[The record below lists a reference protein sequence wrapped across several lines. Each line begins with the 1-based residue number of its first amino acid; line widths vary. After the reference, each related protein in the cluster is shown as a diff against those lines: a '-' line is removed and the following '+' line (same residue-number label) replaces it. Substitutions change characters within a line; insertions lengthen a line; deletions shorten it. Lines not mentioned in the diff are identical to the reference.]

1 MNLQESIRRILREST
16 FFLRRID
23 MRLME
28 KEFFETLNYAT
39 DIFLRRY
46 DNNQPFDFKTFK
58 NRVIDYLMDDYHDE
72 LSNGGSKDF
81 PYDEVYEYLS
91 NHFHDKIKERFDLI
105 FYRELNES
113 ENKEGKYTKAVKVIV
128 NDFKNEEF
136 VCDIDVSYYADK
148 YEVEVKI
155 DRKEFEKKYENRDIS
170 YANILMTGYLDKL
183 KRTIR
188 QEIKNFLPVDVLV
201 WFKQINCDKGLNE
214 SEDNEEKKIQKNLK
228 AIRTLL
234 DIINFDGLC
243 EMWVEYNPEDGD
255 YEIRSKTTK
264 KNLDTAYMV
273 RELKYIE
280 DTIRSWGMK
289 TYVFTPW
296 YVENCE
302 DEVEFLNES
311 ETKTN
316 SSLHKLLNVLFDGFD
331 NADYDWA
338 NYMCGMGE
346 CCDPYAIGFTLPESD
361 YDDYIFKLVDGEMY
375 DDDGDY
381 PKEFRDELPEV
392 CYEQPNLKNPDFNTI
407 VFYGAFAEE
416 IEDYMGHAH
425 NWNLDL
431 LKIINNQ
438 FGCDAKRI
446 VVI

>member
-113 ENKEGKYTKAVKVIV
+113 ENKEGKYTKAVKLIV
-128 NDFKNEEF
+128 NDFKNEDF
-136 VCDIDVSYYADK
+136 VCDIDVYYYADK
-148 YEVEVKI
+148 YEVAVKI
-155 DRKEFEKKYENRDIS
+155 NRKEFEKKYENRDIS

-446 VVI
+446 III

>member
-148 YEVEVKI
+148 YEVEEKI

-214 SEDNEEKKIQKNLK
+214 SEDNKEKKIQKNLK

-361 YDDYIFKLVDGEMY
+361 YDE
-375 DDDGDY
+375 
-381 PKEFRDELPEV
+381 
-392 CYEQPNLKNPDFNTI
+392 
-407 VFYGAFAEE
+407 
-416 IEDYMGHAH
+416 
-425 NWNLDL
+425 
-431 LKIINNQ
+431 
-438 FGCDAKRI
+438 
-446 VVI
+446 

>member
-148 YEVEVKI
+148 YEVAVKI